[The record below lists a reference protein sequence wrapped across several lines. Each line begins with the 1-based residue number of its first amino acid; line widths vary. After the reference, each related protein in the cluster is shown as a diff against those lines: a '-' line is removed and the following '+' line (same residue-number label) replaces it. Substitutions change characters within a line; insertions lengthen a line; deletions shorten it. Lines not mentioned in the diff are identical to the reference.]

1 MGIRNSLVRRIISLL
16 FFFVLPLSLQARIQ
30 IGDIEVESLDELFNK
45 ENSSFWGEFG
55 VFKKADSEFW
65 IADMPSMLMNV
76 GDEKA
81 IILAF
86 NEELNQDSVRSV
98 LIYQLNEQFGKFEEK
113 RIPYPKDPIS
123 YEWHRKENGKQY
135 IFSISKDKKVGTLN
149 IFQR

>member
-1 MGIRNSLVRRIISLL
+1 MYRLIILSVLL
-16 FFFVLPLSLQARIQ
+16 ISPTVSVAQIQ

-45 ENSSFWGEFG
+45 ESNPVWNEFG
-55 VFKKADSEFW
+55 VFSKADSEIW
-65 IADMPSMLMNV
+65 IVGMPSMLMNV

-81 IILAF
+81 IILGF
-86 NEELNQDSVRSV
+86 KKELNQDSVRSV

-135 IFSISKDKKVGTLN
+135 IFSISKDKKVGALN